1 MVTARPIIVRWTL
14 SVSPGNCHGCNY
26 LHGMVFRLDA
36 GVVAPLHEHC
46 TCRRLVIPTGNMSVS
61 AFNALVAQADR
72 NGARA
77 DAIVARA
84 FSLMRRG

>member
-1 MVTARPIIVRWTL
+1 VTRPIIVRWTL

-36 GVVAPLHEHC
+36 RVLAPLHEHC
-46 TCRRLVIPTGNMSVS
+46 NCRRLVIPTGNMSAP
-61 AFNALVAQADR
+61 AFANLVAQADR

-77 DAIVARA
+77 AAITARA
-84 FSLMRRG
+84 VNLMRRG